1 MRMDTRKMRELLA
14 LLKYISEVGPQVVK
28 PARDFWDWIR
38 GRRPEIPVV
47 PPDEERPPSDSQ
59 GDEDRIAQCIRALRK
74 HVQVIN
80 RNSNVLSEHEHI
92 IEELAKQGK
101 ERAEVL
107 DKLWWLVKI
116 ALLVSVISLVI
127 AVVAVLVTL
136 L

>member
-1 MRMDTRKMRELLA
+1 MRIDPRWLKKILSLLRHIPDA
-14 LLKYISEVGPQVVK
+14 VEGAQRVWDVFFGRGK
-28 PARDFWDWIR
+28 RDIA
-38 GRRPEIPVV
+38 VV
-47 PPDEERPPSDSQ
+47 PPEEERSPTGSQ
-59 GDEDRIAQCIRALRK
+59 GDEERIAQCIRALRK

-107 DKLWWLVKI
+107 DKLCWLVKI
-116 ALLVSVISLVI
+116 ALLVSVVSLVI